1 MIGTYDETHQK
12 ILASGMKLFL
22 ENGFERT
29 NLRDLCAGAGITTGS
44 YYRHFESKEELF
56 SFFVQPAVDEIQQV
70 FMDAESLCK
79 EAIGTGDLRRL
90 WAIMDADQ
98 FLDYIYRNFDALKL
112 LLKCSDGTKHSD
124 FLNELVSMETDIS
137 MRSLKA
143 AKERGLIQAELPSE
157 QEMHLLCHAYV
168 SSLLEAVMHDFSRK
182 DMDSY
187 VHTIVSFFAAGSYQ
201 LLGI

>member
-12 ILASGMKLFL
+12 ILASGMKMFL

-29 NLRDLCAGAGITTGS
+29 NLRDMCAAAGITTGS
-44 YYRHFESKEELF
+44 FYRHFDSKEDLF
-56 SFFVQPAVDEIQQV
+56 TFFVQPAVDEIRQV
-70 FMDAESLCK
+70 FTEAEPLCK
-79 EAIGTGDLRRL
+79 EAIEAGDLRRL
-90 WAIMDADQ
+90 WSIVDADH

-112 LLKCSDGTKHSD
+112 LLKCSDGTRHSG
-124 FLNELVSMETDIS
+124 FLNDLVSMEADIS

-143 AKERGLIQAELPSE
+143 AQERGLIQVDLPSE
-157 QEMHLLCHAYV
+157 PEMHLLCHAYV
-168 SSLLEAVMHDFSRK
+168 SSLLEAVMHDFSRE